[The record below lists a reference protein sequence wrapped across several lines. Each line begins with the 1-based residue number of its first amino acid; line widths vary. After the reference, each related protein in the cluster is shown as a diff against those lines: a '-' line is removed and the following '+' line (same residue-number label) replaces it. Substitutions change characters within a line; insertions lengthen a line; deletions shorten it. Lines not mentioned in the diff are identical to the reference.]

1 MVIYTALNRRMNSHA
16 ALCGYLK
23 PPQGGLEVKHPECL
37 TAGNPSKTLSVRTE
51 SSNQWSL
58 CRYP

>member
-1 MVIYTALNRRMNSHA
+1 MNSHA

-37 TAGNPSKTLSVRTE
+37 TAGNPSKTLSACSE
-51 SSNQWSL
+51 SSNQWAL